1 MKKLKEYILEAEK
14 KGIAIGHFNISN
26 LEILRGIFEAAKK
39 LDLPVII
46 GTAEGERNWIGTYY
60 QGSMEMKMT

>member
-1 MKKLKEYILEAEK
+1 MKKLRQYIKEAGE

-26 LEILRGIFEAAKK
+26 LEILRGIFNSAKK

-46 GTAEGERNWIGTYY
+46 GVADGVDA
-60 QGSMEMKMT
+60 QP